1 MKDSSLC
8 SDMNQAAQ
16 RTVKPLML
24 WTGLWLLSLALFTF
38 GPMFIW
44 DFNTVLTLIMLV
56 VNVLVGLKMILANK
70 AHLESLDELQQ
81 RIMLE
86 AMALSLGI
94 TMIAGAAY
102 GVCHAVKL
110 IEHQPNASSLLFVM
124 GITYGLGTVMS
135 RRKYL

>member
-1 MKDSSLC
+1 MKESSLC
-8 SDMNQAAQ
+8 SDMNQAGQ

-44 DFNTVLTLIMLV
+44 DFNTALTTVLLV
-56 VNVLVGLKMILANK
+56 VNLLVGLKMIWANK

-110 IEHQPNASSLLFVM
+110 VEHEPNASTLLFIM
-124 GITYGLGTVMS
+124 GITYALGTLIS

>member
-1 MKDSSLC
+1 MKDTTLC
-8 SDMNQAAQ
+8 NDMNQAAQ
-16 RTVKPLML
+16 RTIKPLML
-24 WTGLWLLSLALFTF
+24 WTGIWLFSLAMFTF
-38 GPMFIW
+38 GPMFLW
-44 DFNTVLTLIMLV
+44 DFNTALTTLLLIINLGCGV
-56 VNVLVGLKMILANK
+56 KMILANK

-110 IEHQPNASSLLFVM
+110 VEHEPNASTLLFIM
-124 GITYGLGTVMS
+124 GITYGLGTLLS